1 MNTPR
6 LVLSVAVAAFHLFAA
21 PVAPV
26 PDYASVTN
34 RESVVATPVGYQQE
48 MKLITGETVRTYPTV
63 LPPAAVSNCTA
74 VLFCILSPD
83 DVRGKYFLL
92 EDSGCRC
99 YMCEPL
105 APWPE
110 QYKIGSHYLFPWR
123 GDLKSEMF
131 ELGYPMGQHGGYT
144 CLNRLVGF
152 TFPLSV
158 HDVDAILAEMEKRRA
173 SNIRRLEQL
182 KTELAALPA
191 EPRDQDGRR
200 ERLKIVR
207 PIRQIEYATNSFV
220 AARERY
226 WAERDRLSR
235 FPGGAI
241 SNRVEPLRYQ
251 WNGEIRKLDKIAVPG
266 LGYSGMTLSE
276 ILEYLNQRFNPN
288 QDRETLFYNEI
299 LFEGNYPSD
308 VTWIRPYTVTVPAG
322 SLLDALLFLGG
333 LEHVRLD
340 VKLEPTGGHASFI
353 YFVTDDP
360 AMFDWSD
367 SEYARILPDVEEK
380 EMTLEDAAHWV
391 SDAHEWGRY
400 QCEINDT
407 SKLKARHRLAFGGK
421 SLREVI
427 RLIEVTFDVRYDY
440 REQCWRDPVK

>member
-1 MNTPR
+1 MRPINPFYTTNIIPAPFFCDRERETNNLALEIASGNNVLLMSPRRMGKTGLINHLFEDSRIKKTYNTFFIDIYDTSTLRELTFRLGKEVYDKMSLWDKARGIGFLGVLQSLKGEFSVDPVSMSPR
-6 LVLSVAVAAFHLFAA
+6 FALSVGQINN
-21 PVAPV
+21 P
-26 PDYASVTN
+26 
-34 RESVVATPVGYQQE
+34 EAT
-48 MKLITGETVRTYPTV
+48 
-63 LPPAAVSNCTA
+63 
-74 VLFCILSPD
+74 
-83 DVRGKYFLL
+83 
-92 EDSGCRC
+92 
-99 YMCEPL
+99 
-105 APWPE
+105 
-110 QYKIGSHYLFPWR
+110 
-123 GDLKSEMF
+123 
-131 ELGYPMGQHGGYT
+131 
-144 CLNRLVGF
+144 
-152 TFPLSV
+152 
-158 HDVDAILAEMEKRRA
+158 
-173 SNIRRLEQL
+173 
-182 KTELAALPA
+182 
-191 EPRDQDGRR
+191 
-200 ERLKIVR
+200 
-207 PIRQIEYATNSFV
+207 
-220 AARERY
+220 
-226 WAERDRLSR
+226 
-235 FPGGAI
+235 
-241 SNRVEPLRYQ
+241 
-251 WNGEIRKLDKIAVPG
+251 LD
-266 LGYSGMTLSE
+266 E

-340 VKLEPTGGHASFI
+340 VKLEPTGGSASFI
-353 YFVTDDP
+353 YSVTDDP
-360 AMFDWSD
+360 AMFDWST